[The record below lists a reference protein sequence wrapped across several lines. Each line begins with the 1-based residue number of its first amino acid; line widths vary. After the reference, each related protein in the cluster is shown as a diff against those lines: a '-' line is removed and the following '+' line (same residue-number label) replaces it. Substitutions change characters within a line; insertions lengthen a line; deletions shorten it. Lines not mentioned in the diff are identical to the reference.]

1 MILPYPGAKGAAVCR
16 FETVGSGRF
25 FAERKTV
32 PVEALPLAF
41 CPHAPAS
48 LPEARQVL
56 SIAQVQTKK

>member
-25 FAERKTV
+25 FAAR
-32 PVEALPLAF
+32 EALPLAF